1 MRKREEIKNRKEYA
15 MLQTGAKYMD
25 RYHIDGII
33 GLVPYVGDYFSAVAL
48 IPFVYVTLFVI
59 KSVPLTL
66 AVINNCLR
74 DILIGMIP
82 FMIGNI
88 IDFFHKSNLQSM
100 NMIIGYVEG
109 DKETV
114 KAVRR
119 SALLSVIIM
128 VILIT
133 LIVLMAILL
142 VKLGAW
148 IVSLF

>member
-1 MRKREEIKNRKEYA
+1 MRNREEIKNKKEYA
-15 MLQTGAKYMD
+15 MLQTVAKYMD
-25 RYHIDGII
+25 RYNIDGMI

>member
-1 MRKREEIKNRKEYA
+1 MRNREEIKNRKEYA
-15 MLQTGAKYMD
+15 MLQTVAKYMD

-48 IPFVYVTLFVI
+48 IPFAYVTLFVV

-88 IDFFHKSNLQSM
+88 IDFFHKSNLQSL

>member
-1 MRKREEIKNRKEYA
+1 MRNREEIKNRKGYA
-15 MLQTGAKYMD
+15 MLQTVAKYMD
-25 RYHIDGII
+25 RYHIDGMI

-48 IPFVYVTLFVI
+48 IPFAYVTLFVV

-142 VKLGAW
+142 VKLGTW

>member
-1 MRKREEIKNRKEYA
+1 MRNREEIKNRKEYA
-15 MLQTGAKYMD
+15 MLQTVAKYMD
-25 RYHIDGII
+25 RYHIDGMI
-33 GLVPYVGDYFSAVAL
+33 GFVPYIGDYFSAVAL

-109 DKETV
+109 DKQMI
-114 KAVRR
+114 KAVKR
-119 SALLSVIIM
+119 SALLSLIVMI
-128 VILIT
+128 ILII
-133 LIVLMAILL
+133 LIVLMALL
-142 VKLGAW
+142 VAKVIGW
-148 IVSLF
+148 FIGLF

>member
-1 MRKREEIKNRKEYA
+1 MRNREEIKNRKEYA
-15 MLQTGAKYMD
+15 MLQTVAKYMD
-25 RYHIDGII
+25 RYHIDGMI

>member
-1 MRKREEIKNRKEYA
+1 MRNREEIKNRKEYA
-15 MLQTGAKYMD
+15 ILQTVAKYMD
-25 RYHIDGII
+25 RYHIDGMI

-48 IPFVYVTLFVI
+48 IPFAYVTLFVV

>member
-1 MRKREEIKNRKEYA
+1 MRNREEIKNRKEYA
-15 MLQTGAKYMD
+15 MLQTVAKYMD
-25 RYHIDGII
+25 RYHIDGMI

-48 IPFVYVTLFVI
+48 IPFAYVTLFVV

-114 KAVRR
+114 KAVKR

>member
-1 MRKREEIKNRKEYA
+1 MRNREEIKNKKEYA
-15 MLQTGAKYMD
+15 MLQTVAKYMD
-25 RYHIDGII
+25 KYNLDGII

>member
-1 MRKREEIKNRKEYA
+1 MRNREEIKNRKEYA
-15 MLQTGAKYMD
+15 MLQTVAKYMD
-25 RYHIDGII
+25 KYNLDGII

>member
-1 MRKREEIKNRKEYA
+1 MRNREEIKNRKEFA
-15 MLQTGAKYMD
+15 MLQTVAKYMD
-25 RYHIDGII
+25 RYNLDGII

-48 IPFVYVTLFVI
+48 IPFAYVTLFVV

>member
-1 MRKREEIKNRKEYA
+1 MRNREEIKNRKEYA
-15 MLQTGAKYMD
+15 MLQTVAKYMD
-25 RYHIDGII
+25 RYHIDGMI

-48 IPFVYVTLFVI
+48 IPFAYVTLFVV

-88 IDFFHKSNLQSM
+88 IDFFHKSNLQSL

>member
-1 MRKREEIKNRKEYA
+1 MRNREEIKNKKEYA
-15 MLQTGAKYMD
+15 MLQTVAKYMD
-25 RYHIDGII
+25 KYNLDGII

-48 IPFVYVTLFVI
+48 IPFAYVTLFVI

>member
-1 MRKREEIKNRKEYA
+1 MRNREEIKNKKEYA
-15 MLQTGAKYMD
+15 MLQTVAKYMD
-25 RYHIDGII
+25 RYHIDGMI

-48 IPFVYVTLFVI
+48 IPFAYVTLFVI

>member
-1 MRKREEIKNRKEYA
+1 MRNREEIKNKKEYA
-15 MLQTGAKYMD
+15 MLQTVAKYMD
-25 RYHIDGII
+25 KYNLDGII

-48 IPFVYVTLFVI
+48 IPFAYVTLFVV

>member
-1 MRKREEIKNRKEYA
+1 MRNREEIKNRKEYA
-15 MLQTGAKYMD
+15 MLQTVAKYMD
-25 RYHIDGII
+25 RYNIDGMI

>member
-1 MRKREEIKNRKEYA
+1 MRNREEIKNKKEYA
-15 MLQTGAKYMD
+15 MLQTVAKYMD
-25 RYHIDGII
+25 KYNLDGII

-48 IPFVYVTLFVI
+48 IPFVYVTLFVV

>member
-1 MRKREEIKNRKEYA
+1 MRNREEIKNRKEYA
-15 MLQTGAKYMD
+15 MLQTVAKYMD
-25 RYHIDGII
+25 KYNLDGII

-48 IPFVYVTLFVI
+48 IPFAYVTLFVI

>member
-1 MRKREEIKNRKEYA
+1 MRNREEIKNRKEYA
-15 MLQTGAKYMD
+15 MLQTVAKYMD
-25 RYHIDGII
+25 RYHIDGMI
-33 GLVPYVGDYFSAVAL
+33 GFVPYVGDYFSAVAL
-48 IPFVYVTLFVI
+48 IPFVYVTLFVV

-88 IDFFHKSNLQSM
+88 IDFFHKSNLQSL

-114 KAVRR
+114 KTVRR

>member
-1 MRKREEIKNRKEYA
+1 MRNRDEIKNKTEYA
-15 MLQTGAKYMD
+15 MLQTVAKYMD
-25 RYHIDGII
+25 KYNLDGII

-48 IPFVYVTLFVI
+48 IPFAYVTLFVI

>member
-1 MRKREEIKNRKEYA
+1 MRNREEIKNKKEYA
-15 MLQTGAKYMD
+15 MLQTVAKYMD
-25 RYHIDGII
+25 KYNLDGII

-48 IPFVYVTLFVI
+48 IPFAYVTLFVI

-100 NMIIGYVEG
+100 NMIIAYVEG
-109 DKETV
+109 GKETV
-114 KAVRR
+114 KAVSR
-119 SALLSVIIM
+119 SALLAVIIM

>member
-1 MRKREEIKNRKEYA
+1 MRNREEIKNRKEYA
-15 MLQTGAKYMD
+15 MLQTVAKYMD
-25 RYHIDGII
+25 KYNLDGII

-48 IPFVYVTLFVI
+48 IPFTYVTLFVV

>member
-1 MRKREEIKNRKEYA
+1 MRNREEIKNRKEYA
-15 MLQTGAKYMD
+15 MLQTVAKYMD

-48 IPFVYVTLFVI
+48 IPFAYVTLFVV

-66 AVINNCLR
+66 AGLNNCLR
-74 DILIGMIP
+74 DILIGMLP
-82 FMIGNI
+82 VMIGNSI
-88 IDFFHKSNLQSM
+88 AFFHKSNLQSM
-100 NMIIGYVEG
+100 KKIIGYVEG

>member
-1 MRKREEIKNRKEYA
+1 MRNREEIKNRKEYA
-15 MLQTGAKYMD
+15 MLQTVAQYMD
-25 RYHIDGII
+25 RYHIDGMI

-48 IPFVYVTLFVI
+48 IPFAYVTLFVV

>member
-1 MRKREEIKNRKEYA
+1 MRNREEIKNRKEYA
-15 MLQTGAKYMD
+15 MLQTVAKYMD
-25 RYHIDGII
+25 RYHIDGMI

-48 IPFVYVTLFVI
+48 IPFAYVTLFVV

>member
-1 MRKREEIKNRKEYA
+1 MRNREEIKNKKEYA
-15 MLQTGAKYMD
+15 MLQTVAKYMD
-25 RYHIDGII
+25 KYNLDGII

-48 IPFVYVTLFVI
+48 IPFAYVTLFVI

-66 AVINNCLR
+66 AVVNNCLR